1 MNNSTWY
8 PLCRPDD
15 ERIKIKRTEG
25 IYLYDTRG
33 KEYIDANSGLWNAP
47 LGYSNRNLKDRLR
60 EQLDKVHYVNACEF
74 GTEETEQLSE
84 ILMNLHHEDIEKIV
98 YTCTGSEAV
107 ELSIKFIR
115 KYASMKNE
123 KHRKN
128 IAILENSYHGSYYG
142 SMSCSDYD
150 GSEREGYGPLLTG
163 IKELSL
169 PFCTC
174 CRNQKMSAEC
184 ENRMKI
190 KLEQELSEFGDS
202 LAGIII
208 EPVLG
213 SAGVI
218 PLPEWYL
225 YRIEEYAKEHD
236 IITVFDEVATG
247 FGRTGKMFCYQH
259 YDIKPDIITMSK
271 AMNNG
276 VLPIGAVAV
285 SAKIVEQ
292 FREHNEFIFHL
303 STQNG
308 NALCC
313 TAALATIQELQ
324 EDENELLRHAQ
335 NMGNYFEQRIEMEF
349 MEEFPRIFDLRR
361 RGMMFAIDFLDK
373 DMNRRMKF
381 DDLLKVVNLLKK
393 YGVITEW
400 SYIENVTSCMVLF
413 LPYIIEEAQIDTLL
427 EKLKVTL
434 KRMLA

>member
-1 MNNSTWY
+1 MNNRTWY

-33 KEYIDANSGLWNAP
+33 KEYLDANSGLWNVP
-47 LGYSNRNLKDRLR
+47 LGYSNQHLKEKLANQI
-60 EQLDKVHYVNACEF
+60 EKVHYVNACEF
-74 GTEETEQLSE
+74 GTEEAEQLSE
-84 ILMNLHHEDIEKIV
+84 AILSLHHEDIEKIV
-98 YTCTGSEAV
+98 YTCTGSESV
-107 ELSIKFIR
+107 ELAIKFIR
-115 KYASMKNE
+115 KYTSL
-123 KHRKN
+123 KHRNNRSN

-150 GSEREGYGPLLTG
+150 GSEREGYGPLLSG

-174 CRNQKMSAEC
+174 CRFQEMSAEC
-184 ENRMKI
+184 ENRMKL
-190 KLEQELSEFGDS
+190 KLEQELEEFGES
-202 LAGIII
+202 LAGIIV

-213 SAGVI
+213 SAGVL
-218 PLPEWYL
+218 PLPDWYL
-225 YRIEEYAKEHD
+225 HRIEAYAKEHD

-285 SAKIVEQ
+285 CGKIVEQ
-292 FREHNEFIFHL
+292 FRQNNEFIFHL

-313 TAALATIQELQ
+313 TAALATIEELQ
-324 EDENELLRHAQ
+324 KNDNELLRHAQ
-335 NMGNYFEQRIEMEF
+335 NVGDYFADKIESELMKEY
-349 MEEFPRIFDLRR
+349 PRIFDLRR
-361 RGMMFAIDFLDK
+361 KGMMFAIEFLDK
-373 DMNRRMKF
+373 DMTRRMKF
-381 DDLLKVVNLLKK
+381 DDLLKTVNLLKK

-413 LPYIIEEAQIDTLL
+413 LPYIIEEKQIDALV
-427 EKLKVTL
+427 EKLRVTL
-434 KRMLA
+434 KRTLV